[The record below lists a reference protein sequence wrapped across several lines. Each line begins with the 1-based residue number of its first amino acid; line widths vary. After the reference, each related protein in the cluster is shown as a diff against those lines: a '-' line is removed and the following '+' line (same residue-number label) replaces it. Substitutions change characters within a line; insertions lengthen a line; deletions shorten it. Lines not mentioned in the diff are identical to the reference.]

1 MVEHKMKKEYQSIY
15 QRVHQTICGM
25 IIPHIRAAQEEVMN
39 QIPFK
44 HSDIHKRFEFQAR
57 RREK

>member
-15 QRVHQTICGM
+15 QRVHQTICGI
-25 IIPHIRAAQEEVMN
+25 IIPHMRIAQEEGMN

-44 HSDIHKRFEFQAR
+44 HSHTHKRFEFQA
-57 RREK
+57 K